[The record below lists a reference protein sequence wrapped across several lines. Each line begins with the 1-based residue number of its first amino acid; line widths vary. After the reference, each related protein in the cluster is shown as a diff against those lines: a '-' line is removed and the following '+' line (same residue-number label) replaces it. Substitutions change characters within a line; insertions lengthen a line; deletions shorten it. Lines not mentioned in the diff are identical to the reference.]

1 MNRSRRI
8 RVVAVAAPAFAGALV
23 LALAL
28 AGPRAAGAQEP
39 GWSVSVYA
47 QESFPKQTRTNAQ
60 IDQINAMFGTG
71 FDTWDD
77 VHNLSLGGKL
87 FRRAAERWWV
97 GLEAD
102 WSAGAI
108 DGEATVDTLAGP
120 ARLKFEQRYSVYAD
134 LMAAAHFLPCPRCE
148 RFEPFVLMG
157 AGVAY
162 EKDRTTLTLRNE
174 FLDEGLFVD
183 NDGWFPVATAG
194 LGAQIPLTASHRVGL
209 EVGIAY
215 FWGRLEHQVA
225 ARGSLA
231 PAPRVTAD
239 TDSTGPNYWLGLA
252 WRFGA
257 RR

>member
-1 MNRSRRI
+1 MDRSRRH
-8 RVVAVAAPAFAGALV
+8 RFVVAVPALAGALV
-23 LALAL
+23 SLLALASSSAL
-28 AGPRAAGAQEP
+28 VAQEP

-77 VHNLSLGGKL
+77 IHNLSLGAKL
-87 FRRAAERWWV
+87 FRRVAPRWWL

-108 DGEATVDTLAGP
+108 DGKATVDTLAGP
-120 ARLKFEQRYSVYAD
+120 ATLKFEQRYSVYAD
-134 LMAAAHFLPCPRCE
+134 LMAAAHFLPCPDCR

-174 FLDEGLFVD
+174 YLDEGLSVD

-194 LGAQIPLTASHRVGL
+194 LGAQIPLTARRNVAL
-209 EVGIAY
+209 EVGVAY
-215 FWGRLEHQVA
+215 FWGRLEHKVPA
-225 ARGSLA
+225 NGSLA
-231 PAPRVTAD
+231 PAPEVTAD
-239 TDSTGPNYWLGLA
+239 TDSTGPNYWLGVS

-257 RR
+257 PRR